1 MNISLRFRLPQGQ
14 LPSDSEQLTDLWKAA
29 KLLEPLG
36 FPLGEWYPPADTPEH
51 SMLNPAFD
59 DDGPSPAAPA
69 VFRAGEQQDEFP
81 GLRSF
86 GVWNGK
92 EGPGGAAL
100 ESSLSVLPGNPV
112 CSFELQSKGVSALTH
127 YDGMLSFVKGLLD
140 IWAPASIEV
149 GPYKYFSM
157 QQAFPNKPGAGWML
171 YLPLE
176 ITARQLPEARALVP
190 VMNGRK
196 QTGTIVVSVAN
207 EAFSADNPEHVKAA
221 NAIEVRL
228 ADQGLLPQYK
238 DL

>member
-92 EGPGGAAL
+92 EGPGAL
-100 ESSLSVLPGNPV
+100 LWSRHCPCCQEIRCVRLN
-112 CSFELQSKGVSALTH
+112 CNRK
-127 YDGMLSFVKGLLD
+127 
-140 IWAPASIEV
+140 
-149 GPYKYFSM
+149 
-157 QQAFPNKPGAGWML
+157 AFP
-171 YLPLE
+171 
-176 ITARQLPEARALVP
+176 R
-190 VMNGRK
+190 
-196 QTGTIVVSVAN
+196 
-207 EAFSADNPEHVKAA
+207 
-221 NAIEVRL
+221 
-228 ADQGLLPQYK
+228 
-238 DL
+238 